1 MPHTALEKTD
11 LEVKVK
17 ISCLLGQKHK
27 QDHFGLGNRQLHFD
41 REGWLYLMGSEKG
54 DGKLLVQIL

>member
-27 QDHFGLGNRQLHFD
+27 RDHFGLGNRQLRFD

-54 DGKLLVQIL
+54 DGK